1 MTHSLHTHHKTF
13 NATTR
18 SDAEGKKRGFCI
30 GQSMQNPPVASRYS
44 VTFLALFRGAMLLTA
59 ATLSCLGNWLYHG
72 LYWS

>member
-1 MTHSLHTHHKTF
+1 MIHSCHTHHKTF

-18 SDAEGKKRGFCI
+18 SDAEGKKRGFCMV
-30 GQSMQNPPVASRYS
+30 SPYKPPVASRYS
-44 VTFLALFRGAMLLTA
+44 VTFLALFRGAMLLTV

>member
-1 MTHSLHTHHKTF
+1 MIHSCHTHHKTF

-18 SDAEGKKRGFCI
+18 SDAEGKKRGVLH
-30 GQSMQNPPVASRYS
+30 GLTHANPPVASRYS
-44 VTFLALFRGAMLLTA
+44 VTFLALFRGAMLLTV